1 MLNLFLVPPAGL
13 GSECWIKS
21 GIVGCYCSSPK
32 RGPFYV
38 SQVFSRETSVGKI
51 LWQLGVEVAN
61 FGVPGRG
68 PTRGYAAKRLYDRM
82 QLTDVTGI
90 EPVGQG
96 VLAAKALLKSI
107 TFNLVDDD
115 QGIRKGCDGKHLIV
129 GLGYLCNPDLFAQRA
144 VFLAGYWS
152 VV

>member
-21 GIVGCYCSSPK
+21 GIVGCYCSNPK

-51 LWQLGVEVAN
+51 LWQLGVGVAN
-61 FGVPGRG
+61 FGVPSRG

-82 QLTDVTGI
+82 QLVDVTGT

-96 VLAAKALLKSI
+96 VLAAKALLKGV
-107 TFNLVDDD
+107 TFNLVDDAD
-115 QGIRKGCDGKHLIV
+115 GIRRGTKSKQLTV
-129 GLGYLCNPDLFAQRA
+129 GLKYLCNPDVFAQQA
-144 VFLAGYWS
+144 AFLAGYWS
-152 VV
+152 TL